1 MMEFPEPMTG
11 FRKTSNGGS
20 DYKII
25 MITIV
30 NYGVGNLASIKNML
44 KKAGFESE
52 LATERDTIE
61 KASKIILPGIGAF
74 DHCMIEFNKSGLRES
89 VTHKV
94 MADKIPLLGICV
106 GLQML
111 MEASE
116 EGVEPGLGWI
126 AGKTV
131 KFKKGKLGGLKIPHM
146 GWTNVSITKNTSLTD
161 NLGDQ
166 PRFYFVHSYHV
177 QLDDPSDEMLTAHY
191 GYDFTAAVSRQNIHG
206 AQFHPE
212 KSHKYGMKIL
222 ENFGRL

>member
-1 MMEFPEPMTG
+1 
-11 FRKTSNGGS
+11 
-20 DYKII
+20 
-25 MITIV
+25 MIAIV

-52 LATERDTIE
+52 LVTDPIAIE
-61 KASKIILPGIGAF
+61 KSSKIILPGIGAF
-74 DHCMIEFNKSGLRES
+74 DHCMIEFNKSGLREA
-89 VTHKV
+89 VTNKV
-94 MADKIPLLGICV
+94 MKEKTPLLGICV

-111 MEASE
+111 MESSE

-126 AGKTV
+126 AGKTI
-131 KFKKGKLGGLKIPHM
+131 KFKKEELGDLKIPHM
-146 GWTNVSITKNTSLTD
+146 GWTNVRVAKNTLLTEG
-161 NLGDQ
+161 LGSQ

-177 QLDDPSDEMLTAHY
+177 QPDDKSDEMLTAQY
-191 GYDFTAAVSRQNIHG
+191 GYEFTAAINRGNIYG